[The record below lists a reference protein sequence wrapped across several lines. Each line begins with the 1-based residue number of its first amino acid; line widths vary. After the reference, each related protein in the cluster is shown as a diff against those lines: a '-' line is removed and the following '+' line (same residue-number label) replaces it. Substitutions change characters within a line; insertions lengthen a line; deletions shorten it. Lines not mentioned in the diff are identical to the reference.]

1 MFSAVFMATFAE
13 GVDEGARQSFDGD
26 VKAAAAAVSD
36 ASLAAPV
43 LEPPMPGGDYFCE
56 VGFPDETAYRD
67 AKGKDTWQ
75 ALYGLFENQD
85 VVSRFEFG
93 AYGEGGARR
102 CRRKSGQGAT
112 AC

>member
-75 ALYGLFENQD
+75 AC
-85 VVSRFEFG
+85 SRTMTWCPASNSAPTAKESS
-93 AYGEGGARR
+93 R